1 MLKSFFQQ
9 NAFKSF
15 HSHLFTTLSASA
27 AVSDVILVNHNGS
40 EVYHRK
46 SYSVQSPEGDV
57 VVGGGSGNRTL
68 TFVETVPG
76 VLRCVAFG
84 GYPPP
89 DVQILLDGRDISGQF
104 GVTHVARLSGTRGLR
119 VMHHAAERWTHRFM
133 VGADDDGRRLSCV
146 VSVTGL
152 APTVRS
158 ARLSVY
164 RMSINSSSL
173 PLN

>member
-1 MLKSFFQQ
+1 ML
-9 NAFKSF
+9 A
-15 HSHLFTTLSASA
+15 TA

-46 SYSVQSPEGDV
+46 TYTVQPRHSDAAA
-57 VVGGGSGNRTL
+57 NRSL
-68 TFVETVPG
+68 TFVETIPG

-89 DVQILLDGRDISGQF
+89 DVQIFVGGRDISAQF

-119 VMHHAAERWTHRFM
+119 VMHHASERWTHRFM
-133 VGADDDGRRLSCV
+133 AGADDDGSRVSCL

-152 APTVRS
+152 APTIRT
-158 ARLSVY
+158 AHLIVY
-164 RMSINSSSL
+164 RKSIALGS
-173 PLN
+173 P

>member
-1 MLKSFFQQ
+1 
-9 NAFKSF
+9 
-15 HSHLFTTLSASA
+15 
-27 AVSDVILVNHNGS
+27 VSDVILVNHNGS

-46 SYSVQSPEGDV
+46 SYGVEPRLSD
-57 VVGGGSGNRTL
+57 GSANRTL
-68 TFVETVPG
+68 TFVETIPG

-89 DVQILLDGRDISGQF
+89 DVQIFLGGRDISAQF

-133 VGADDDGRRLSCV
+133 VDADDYGSRVSCL

-152 APTVRS
+152 APTIRS
-158 ARLSVY
+158 AHLSVY
-164 RMSINSSSL
+164 RKSVSPLISDIIVRSTYIRTEKKSL
-173 PLN
+173 AVGLI

>member
-1 MLKSFFQQ
+1 MLVL
-9 NAFKSF
+9 A
-15 HSHLFTTLSASA
+15 TAT
-27 AVSDVILVNHNGS
+27 VSDVILVNHNGS

-46 SYSVQSPEGDV
+46 TYSVPPTHSDTAA
-57 VVGGGSGNRTL
+57 GGANRTL
-68 TFVETVPG
+68 TFVETIPG

-89 DVQILLDGRDISGQF
+89 DVQIFLGGRDISEQF
-104 GVTHVARLSGTRGLR
+104 SVTHVARLSGTRGLR

-133 VGADDDGRRLSCV
+133 VGADDDGSRLSCL

-158 ARLSVY
+158 AHLIVY
-164 RMSINSSSL
+164 RKSVAASHLIFFVELSRR
-173 PLN
+173 